1 MILYQEE
8 GGGDHEQVFLE
19 MNTSLDGGL
28 QSTAMVVANTTIM
41 PLPSLAVE
49 NKIID
54 DEVSDYDRESRV
66 DLEDRSY
73 SSRGSSQSGSGSS
86 HSGLPK
92 CSQWQCSQWK
102 FS

>member
-1 MILYQEE
+1 
-8 GGGDHEQVFLE
+8 

-28 QSTAMVVANTTIM
+28 QSTAMVVANTTIV
-41 PLPSLAVE
+41 PLLSLAVE

-54 DEVSDYDRESRV
+54 DEVSNYNRESRV

-73 SSRGSSQSGSGSS
+73 SSCGSSQSGSGGS